1 MSIRSA
7 NNKRTQNHEYVGAA
21 RKSASSAKPARAA
34 ASSVRV
40 VPASSKARRRELEQ
54 GESLEGLS
62 KEEKKA
68 RKREAR
74 LKEDRMISAAN
85 ILMKEDDEY
94 NKKRRIF
101 WVLVV
106 FGMIVAIAVWM
117 LMSFSPTVG
126 QNPVVQF
133 GGIIVAYAAV
143 IGGFIYDLVAIR
155 PIRNYY
161 KSTVAG
167 MTDNK
172 VLAVLERSAE
182 KEERKRGAKKA
193 DGAKGDDAPAPAEEA
208 PRKRGPKK
216 NNRSRR

>member
-7 NNKRTQNHEYVGAA
+7 NNKRTQNHEYTGAA

-40 VPASSKARRRELEQ
+40 VPATSKERRRELQQ

-68 RKREAR
+68 RKQEMR
-74 LKEDRMISAAN
+74 LREDRMMSAAN
-85 ILMKEDDEY
+85 ILMKRDDEY
-94 NKKRRIF
+94 NKKRYIF
-101 WVLVV
+101 WALVIV
-106 FGMIVAIAVWM
+106 GMVVALAVWL
-117 LMSFSPTVG
+117 LMSFSPTIG
-126 QNPVVQF
+126 QSPVVQY
-133 GGIIVAYAAV
+133 GGIIIAYAAV

-161 KSTVAG
+161 KATVAG
-167 MTDNK
+167 MTDRK
-172 VLAVLERSAE
+172 VLDVLEESA
-182 KEERKRGAKKA
+182 KEDERKRAEKKA
-193 DGAKGDDAPAPAEEA
+193 AKDEAPAEEAEA

-216 NNRSRR
+216 NHRSRH

>member
-7 NNKRTQNHEYVGAA
+7 NNKRTQNHEYTGAA

-40 VPASSKARRRELEQ
+40 VPATSKERRRELQQ

-68 RKREAR
+68 RKQEMR
-74 LKEDRMISAAN
+74 LREDRMMSAAN
-85 ILMKEDDEY
+85 ILMKRDDEY
-94 NKKRRIF
+94 NKKRYIF
-101 WVLVV
+101 WALVIV
-106 FGMIVAIAVWM
+106 GMVVALAVWL
-117 LMSFSPTVG
+117 LMSFSPTIG
-126 QNPVVQF
+126 QSPVVQF
-133 GGIIVAYAAV
+133 GGIIIAYAAV

-161 KSTVAG
+161 KATVAG
-167 MTDNK
+167 MTDRK
-172 VLAVLERSAE
+172 VLDVLEESA
-182 KEERKRGAKKA
+182 KEDERKRAEKKA
-193 DGAKGDDAPAPAEEA
+193 AKDEAPAEDAEA

-216 NNRSRR
+216 NHRSRH

>member
-7 NNKRTQNHEYVGAA
+7 NNKRTQNHEYTGAA

-40 VPASSKARRRELEQ
+40 VPATSKERRRELQQ

-68 RKREAR
+68 RKQEMR
-74 LKEDRMISAAN
+74 LREDRMMSAAN
-85 ILMKEDDEY
+85 ILMKRDDEY
-94 NKKRRIF
+94 NKKRYIF
-101 WVLVV
+101 WALVIV
-106 FGMIVAIAVWM
+106 GMVVALAVWL
-117 LMSFSPTVG
+117 LMSFSPTIG
-126 QNPVVQF
+126 QSPVVQF
-133 GGIIVAYAAV
+133 GGIIIAYAAV

-161 KSTVAG
+161 KATVAG
-167 MTDNK
+167 MTDRK
-172 VLAVLERSAE
+172 VLDVLEESA
-182 KEERKRGAKKA
+182 KEDERKRAEKKA
-193 DGAKGDDAPAPAEEA
+193 AKDEAPAEEAEA

-216 NNRSRR
+216 NHRSRH

>member
-7 NNKRTQNHEYVGAA
+7 NNKRTQNHEYTGAA

-40 VPASSKARRRELEQ
+40 VPATSKERRRELQQ

-68 RKREAR
+68 RKQEMR
-74 LKEDRMISAAN
+74 LREDRMMSAAN
-85 ILMKEDDEY
+85 ILMKRDDEY
-94 NKKRRIF
+94 NKKRYIF
-101 WVLVV
+101 WALVIV
-106 FGMIVAIAVWM
+106 GMVVALAVWL
-117 LMSFSPTVG
+117 LMSFSPTIG
-126 QNPVVQF
+126 QSPVVQF

-161 KSTVAG
+161 KATVAG
-167 MTDNK
+167 MTDRK
-172 VLAVLERSAE
+172 VLDVLEESA
-182 KEERKRGAKKA
+182 KEDERKRAEKKA
-193 DGAKGDDAPAPAEEA
+193 AKDEAPAEEA
-208 PRKRGPKK
+208 EAPRKSGPKK
-216 NNRSRR
+216 NHRSRH